1 MKRFFF
7 ILLVAIMAT
16 AISCSQS
23 NNGKTNKKA
32 AEISFAEAEH
42 DFGTI
47 EQGSNAEYA
56 FIFKNTGKEDLVVSN
71 VQTSCGCTIPDW
83 TREPVGKRKSG
94 VVNVHY
100 NTHVVGN
107 FVKSIT
113 VYSNAATSPVTLKIR
128 GTVVS
133 KSVSQQKK

>member
-1 MKRFFF
+1 MKRFFIF
-7 ILLVAIMAT
+7 LSVAIMAT

-23 NNGKTNKKA
+23 NNGKANKKA

-47 EQGSNAEYA
+47 EQGSNAEFA
-56 FIFKNTGKEDLVVSN
+56 FVFKNTGKEDLVISN

-100 NTHVVGN
+100 NTRIAGK
-107 FVKSIT
+107 FIKSIT
-113 VYSNAATSPVTLKIR
+113 VYSNAVTSPVTLKIK
-128 GTVVS
+128 GEVVP
-133 KSVSQQKK
+133 KSVDQKKK